1 MTTLA
6 INSALASPKA
16 FISFSMPQ
24 KAIEAIASDASRL
37 GIALFLN
44 GLIEDDMKKTVAE
57 IMRLSQKFPNI
68 SLQIDPVSFE
78 KYGIDKVPAL
88 VMDYPNEFD
97 VFFGNYHLD
106 DALSYLKHRRGA

>member
-44 GLIEDDMKKTVAE
+44 GLIEDLNGFIEDLNGLIE
-57 IMRLSQKFPNI
+57 ILNDPHGSPLKPRKPNP
-68 SLQIDPVSFE
+68 L
-78 KYGIDKVPAL
+78 
-88 VMDYPNEFD
+88 
-97 VFFGNYHLD
+97 
-106 DALSYLKHRRGA
+106 